1 MKCKAKVN
9 QYLNTNFSC
18 HQNIAI
24 NDFIQIQGKKQ
35 KKKSELNYLFFL
47 SLFCISF
54 RLKINNYF

>member
-47 SLFCISF
+47 SFSVLYIFS
-54 RLKINNYF
+54 LEDK